1 MLAMLPVFR
10 DGSRLETATV
20 HNGLYARDPDP
31 TWGKKRSRRRRC
43 QLQTTVEQV
52 TLQVAFCTEN
62 VELNRGV
69 RSTRICMDER
79 RRVGRF
85 RSHPGNVTTWR
96 NSGTAAVIATIVG
109 IKFCSVKMFLV
120 Q

>member
-31 TWGKKRSRRRRC
+31 TWGKKRSRQRRC

-96 NSGTAAVIATIVG
+96 DSGIAAIIATIVG
-109 IKFCSVKMFLV
+109 IKFCSVKMILV
-120 Q
+120 